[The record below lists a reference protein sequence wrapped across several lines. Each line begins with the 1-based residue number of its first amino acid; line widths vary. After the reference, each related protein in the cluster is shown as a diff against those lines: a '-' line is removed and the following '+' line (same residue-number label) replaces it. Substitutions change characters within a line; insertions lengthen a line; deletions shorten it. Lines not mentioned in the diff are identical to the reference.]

1 MVEMLLKYGANPNY
15 QEPKTGMT
23 ALMMCCHVGSEMEA
37 FGIAQVI
44 LSKKWSTNKNQ
55 QDIGHNTALHHA
67 VMGDKL
73 RVCKLLV
80 REQVDLELKN
90 RDKML
95 AIDVANKKQKDL
107 VEYLSQY
114 QKINKKA
121 QRIKKYV
128 SLSPAKILFKT
139 RYNQSNQMKKIQ
151 ADGKSD
157 TRIIDVPY
165 RNDQRLQ

>member
-1 MVEMLLKYGANPNY
+1 
-15 QEPKTGMT
+15 
-23 ALMMCCHVGSEMEA
+23 
-37 FGIAQVI
+37 
-44 LSKKWSTNKNQ
+44 
-55 QDIGHNTALHHA
+55 
-67 VMGDKL
+67 
-73 RVCKLLV
+73 
-80 REQVDLELKN
+80 
-90 RDKML
+90 ML

-165 RNDQRLQ
+165 RND